1 MCPIDVNLWYYR
13 IEIMRET
20 KNKLSGSGYTMLEI
34 MAVVGI
40 LLIIIT
46 MAVPGLNRTKRHAYE
61 TAAREGMRA
70 LWEAEELYY
79 EVGGYYTAGGNQITD
94 LRNVD
99 AIDPGSW
106 GGNAG
111 RGYFIKGYSVRF
123 VDIGEYPQNY
133 SCMAVPIIRN
143 LDLRTFYMESDGVI
157 VDQIGNP
164 Y

>member
-1 MCPIDVNLWYYR
+1 
-13 IEIMRET
+13 MRET

-79 EVGGYYTAGGNQITD
+79 DVGGYYTAGGNQITD

-106 GGNAG
+106 GSRAG

-133 SCMAVPIIRN
+133 SCMAVPIIPN

>member
-1 MCPIDVNLWYYR
+1 MPPR
-13 IEIMRET
+13 RATASPGEKET
-20 KNKLSGSGYTMLEI
+20 QSLSIWL
-34 MAVVGI
+34 
-40 LLIIIT
+40 
-46 MAVPGLNRTKRHAYE
+46 VP
-61 TAAREGMRA
+61 
-70 LWEAEELYY
+70 
-79 EVGGYYTAGGNQITD
+79 TAGGNQITD

-106 GGNAG
+106 GSGAG

-123 VDIGEYPQNY
+123 TDIGEYPQNY
-133 SCMAVPIIRN
+133 SCMAVPIIPN